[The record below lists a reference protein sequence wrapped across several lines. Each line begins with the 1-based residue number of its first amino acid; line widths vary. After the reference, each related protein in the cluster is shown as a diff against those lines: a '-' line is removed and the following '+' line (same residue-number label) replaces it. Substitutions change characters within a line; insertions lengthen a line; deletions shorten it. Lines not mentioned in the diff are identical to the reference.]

1 MSSPLALPLRAVAE
15 RFEIF
20 GDFLEA
26 PPYGNGHINNTF
38 AATFDQAGTP
48 VRYILQRINGHIFK
62 DPVRLM
68 ANVAQVT
75 RHVRA
80 KLEAD
85 GVQDITRR
93 VMTLVPTREGADY
106 QIDEEGQLWRCYLF
120 VEDAKSYDILEHP
133 DQAYQAARAFG
144 LFQRQLMDY
153 DGPRLAETIPQF
165 HHTRSRFETL
175 RRTLELDRCN
185 RAVRARPEI
194 ALALA
199 WEPLADSLL
208 ALKEAGE
215 LPERI
220 THNDTKLNNVLLD
233 DATGE
238 GLCVLDL
245 DTVMPGLSLYDFG
258 DLVRTATNP
267 VAEDSLEL
275 DQVKVQVPMF
285 QALARGYL
293 EGTGGT
299 LLPAERE
306 RLVLAGKLLTYEN
319 ALRFLSDFLDG
330 DRYYPVRR
338 EAHNLDRCRT
348 QLALLASLDN
358 YEERLMAYVR
368 SLEA

>member
-1 MSSPLALPLRAVAE
+1 MTLPPPPATGRIFWHSHLSKLLKSLSDRAAQGRLGSLIAGLLAVLLASAAMLAPGTRSGLSGLSVDTLFWLRDSVYGQRRPAAASPVAVILIDEATYNTPPFQGLSKELWTPQLATVIRAV
-15 RFEIF
+15 
-20 GDFLEA
+20 
-26 PPYGNGHINNTF
+26 N
-38 AATFDQAGTP
+38 
-48 VRYILQRINGHIFK
+48 
-62 DPVRLM
+62 
-68 ANVAQVT
+68 
-75 RHVRA
+75 
-80 KLEAD
+80 
-85 GVQDITRR
+85 
-93 VMTLVPTREGADY
+93 
-106 QIDEEGQLWRCYLF
+106 
-120 VEDAKSYDILEHP
+120 
-133 DQAYQAARAFG
+133 QAAPRAIG
-144 LFQRQLMDY
+144 MDFVL
-153 DGPRLAETIPQF
+153 PTSMETVQPGYERDF
-165 HHTRSRFETL
+165 
-175 RRTLELDRCN
+175 RR
-185 RAVRARPEI
+185 
-194 ALALA
+194 
-199 WEPLADSLL
+199 